1 MRALRS
7 VVVPLDGS
15 IVAEAALPLAAEIA
29 RRSGALLHLVQVR
42 SPVPLALVGGGDGL
56 LDEPDDAYVVS
67 AADRLGRQAP
77 ECLTAALG
85 EGSPM
90 EGLAEY
96 AQSAEVDLVV
106 MATHGHGPLDRAW
119 IGSLSER
126 LLESFPIPLLIVRPP
141 RVHADL
147 VGSLRNISL
156 LLDGTPRAEAILD
169 PATQVGA
176 LFGAR
181 YVLLRVTPAL
191 TQAELDRSRA
201 YLEEVAQV
209 LRGRG
214 MRTATLVLPGR
225 DVAAAAANFV
235 WAAGADLIALA
246 THGRSGLDRELRGS
260 VAQELLRLGPAPLL
274 SIRAPGN

>member
-1 MRALRS
+1 MHALRS

-15 IVAEAALPLAAEIA
+15 IVAEAALPLAVEIA
-29 RRSGALLHLVQVR
+29 RRAHALLHLVQVR
-42 SPVPLALVGGGDGL
+42 SPVPLALVGAGEGVYGA
-56 LDEPDDAYVVS
+56 EPDDAYVVS

-77 ECLTAALG
+77 CLTAALG

-96 AQSAEVDLVV
+96 AQSAQADLVV
-106 MATHGHGPLDRAW
+106 LATHGHGPLDRAW
-119 IGSLSER
+119 IGSFSER
-126 LLESFPIPLLIVRPP
+126 LLESFPVPLLIVRPP
-141 RVHADL
+141 HGRLDRA
-147 VGSLRNISL
+147 GALRNISI
-156 LLDGTPRAEAILD
+156 LLDGSTRAESILN
-169 PATQVGA
+169 PATEIGA
-176 LFGAR
+176 LFSAR
-181 YVLLRVTPAL
+181 YALLRVTPAP
-191 TQAELDRSRA
+191 TQKELDTARD

-209 LRGRG
+209 FRGRG

-246 THGRSGLDRELRGS
+246 THGRTGVERELRGS

-274 SIRAPGN
+274 SIRAPGD

>member
-15 IVAEAALPLAAEIA
+15 LVAEAALPLAVEIA
-29 RRSGALLHLVQVR
+29 RRAGALLHLVQVR
-42 SPVPLALVGGGDGL
+42 SPVPAALVGADGPF
-56 LDEPDDAYVVS
+56 DEPDDAYVVS
-67 AADRLGRQAP
+67 AADRLGPQAP
-77 ECLTAALG
+77 ACLTAALG

-96 AQSAEVDLVV
+96 AQSAQTELVV
-106 MATHGHGPLDRAW
+106 VATHGHGALDRAW
-119 IGSLSER
+119 IGSFSER
-126 LLESFPIPLLIVRPP
+126 LLESFPVPLLIVRPP
-141 RVHADL
+141 RAHPEL
-147 VGSLRNISL
+147 VGALRNIAL
-156 LLDGTPRAEAILD
+156 LLDGSTRAEAILD
-169 PATQVGA
+169 PVTAVGE
-176 LFGAR
+176 LFAAR
-181 YVLLRVTPAL
+181 YVLLRVASSP
-191 TQAELDRSRA
+191 TQGELDRARD
-201 YLEEVAQV
+201 YLAEVAQV

-246 THGRSGLDRELRGS
+246 THGRCGVERELRGS

-274 SIRAPGN
+274 SIRAPGY

>member
-15 IVAEAALPLAAEIA
+15 ILAEAALPLAVEIA
-29 RRSGALLHLVQVR
+29 RRAGALLHLVQVR
-42 SPVPLALVGGGDGL
+42 SPVPLALVGNGDGL
-56 LDEPDDAYVVS
+56 LEEPDDAYVVS
-67 AADRLGRQAP
+67 AAERLGRQTAG
-77 ECLTAALG
+77 CLTAALG

-106 MATHGHGPLDRAW
+106 MATHGHGALDRAW

-141 RVHADL
+141 RAHPEL
-147 VGSLRNISL
+147 VGALRNISL
-156 LLDGTPRAEAILD
+156 LLDGSARAEAILD
-169 PATQVGA
+169 PATQLGA

-181 YVLLRVTPAL
+181 YVLLRVVAAPSE
-191 TQAELDRSRA
+191 AELDRARD

-246 THGRSGLDRELRGS
+246 TRGRSGLDRELRGS

-274 SIRAPGN
+274 SIRAPGR